1 MCTRW
6 AKEEQ
11 EEKHEE
17 REKGQ
22 KQKKNQDKKDDKKKN
37 KVENKKKDKKD
48 NNKEDKEENK
58 KENIRP
64 AEPTRTPSS
73 SPSSRSP
80 LARPS
85 TKCCKEGSMRRVDE
99 RKSRR
104 RWGSEGGGGK
114 VSTSIAANTKLGPSL
129 GVFTLMGLTQLK
141 PRMKK
146 LMS

>member
-22 KQKKNQDKKDDKKKN
+22 KQNKNQDKKDDKKKN

-85 TKCCKEGSMRRVDE
+85 TKCCKEGSMRGVDE